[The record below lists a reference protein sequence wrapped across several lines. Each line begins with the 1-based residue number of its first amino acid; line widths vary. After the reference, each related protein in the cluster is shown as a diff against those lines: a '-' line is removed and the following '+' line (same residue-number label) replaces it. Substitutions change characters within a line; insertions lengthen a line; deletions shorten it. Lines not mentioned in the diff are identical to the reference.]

1 MMKNKVIDL
10 ANLEEQPETKTRFVD
25 YAVDGFFDTLEVNE
39 DVSSEKDAMTVVV
52 DKQDREGKSF
62 YFNLNNISDE
72 NLKKVI
78 SIILSKGV
86 PERYIIEVF
95 EEIIFEKK
103 EKLLELLDEG
113 IEMKEETQN
122 YLESIK

>member
-10 ANLEEQPETKTRFVD
+10 ANLEDQPETKTRFVD

-39 DVSSEKDAMTVVV
+39 DASSEKDAMTVVV
-52 DKQDREGKSF
+52 DKQDREEKSF

-95 EEIIFEKK
+95 EEIILEKK